1 MLGDTI
7 TVTLGGSGGTARV
20 CNKINQD
27 NFGAVYLNRI
37 STDEI
42 EVRVRHLKETPKN
55 GQLPIERH
63 TFNVN
68 QTVFATDTTP
78 EFTRSAFLTL
88 RCSKNDDTAKAVDLG
103 EALSYLADGTLL
115 AKLFGWES

>member
-27 NFGAVYLNRI
+27 NFGATYLNRV

-55 GQLPIERH
+55 GAEPIERH

-68 QTVFATDTTP
+68 QVVFATDTTP
-78 EFTRSAFLTL
+78 EFTRSAYLTL
-88 RCSKNDDTAKAVDLG
+88 RSSRNDDADEAVNVG
-103 EALSYLADGTLL
+103 EALAYLLDATLL
-115 AKLFGWES
+115 GKLFGWES